1 MDSYSPETT
10 PDLRDCCREAAASL
24 VAEGGWDALTVRECE
39 KRALLGRGK
48 FRDLTIHEMQV
59 MVVEAAFIEIA
70 IALDAITNTTTATR
84 REIYFVLASHLEN
97 DEDAAALI
105 TQVSA
110 VMAAKSG
117 KLYKALQP
125 SIQAWTSKVLAYAE
139 GFFVKVEDGDIA
151 DESVWRARDMLRWY
165 YAAAV
170 TRVTDPE
177 TGRGQLLSLAVP
189 EAIWR

>member
-1 MDSYSPETT
+1 MNSHAPETT
-10 PDLRDCCREAAASL
+10 SDLSDCCSEAAASL

-39 KRALLGRGK
+39 KRALLGRAK
-48 FRDLTIHEMQV
+48 FRDFSINEMQV

-70 IALDAITNTTTATR
+70 IALNAIKNTRTATR
-84 REIYFVLASHLEN
+84 REIYFVLASRLEN
-97 DEDAAALI
+97 HQDAAALI

-117 KLYKALQP
+117 KLYKTLQP
-125 SIQAWTSKVLAYAE
+125 SIQAWTGKILAHAE
-139 GFFVKVEDGDIA
+139 DFFAKVEDGDIA
-151 DESVWRARDMLRWY
+151 HEKVWRARDMLRWY

-177 TGRGQLLSLAVP
+177 TGRGQLLALAIP